1 MTVST
6 STPLFI
12 GYTTLEEWITV
23 VDDDRPVF
31 ANLITE
37 LGKHGQYDTRT
48 DQLFILAAQADD
60 EFLVHYCRLVVG
72 EMRYL
77 SGDPPDR
84 RPIELAGQAW
94 QIVQDWLKA
103 QGLVV
108 RKGVIAVPENLLM
121 NGWANFLRFDQ
132 KKQEYTTTN

>member
-1 MTVST
+1 M
-6 STPLFI
+6 
-12 GYTTLEEWITV
+12 
-23 VDDDRPVF
+23 
-31 ANLITE
+31 
-37 LGKHGQYDTRT
+37 
-48 DQLFILAAQADD
+48 
-60 EFLVHYCRLVVG
+60 VVG
-72 EMRYL
+72 ETHYVA
-77 SGDPPDR
+77 SDPPDR

-108 RKGVIAVPENLLM
+108 RKGVIAVPENLRLM